1 MRYWPAGVALNRIVP
16 CPVCAGSPSEKCV
29 VKAWGNAGLLGVT
42 GIGVW
47 FRITSA
53 ECGMM
58 SWFRKA
64 IRTVQLTGTVI
75 V

>member
-1 MRYWPAGVALNRIVP
+1 M
-16 CPVCAGSPSEKCV
+16 